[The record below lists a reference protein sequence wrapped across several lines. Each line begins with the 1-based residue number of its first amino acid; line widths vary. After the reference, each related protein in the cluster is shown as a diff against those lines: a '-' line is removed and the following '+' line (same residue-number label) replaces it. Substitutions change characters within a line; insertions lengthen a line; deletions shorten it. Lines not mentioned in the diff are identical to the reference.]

1 MSQTKAQL
9 IDNLVQPITGA
20 AGSASAPTFSFTAD
34 PNTGIYS
41 PGADQ
46 VAVATNGVGRLF
58 VDATGSIGVG
68 TTTKAWESGQF
79 FAVQFGKGGAVF
91 GRAAGDE
98 DRNGFVSNA
107 YHDAA
112 ELEIHC

>member
-41 PGADQ
+41 PGA
-46 VAVATNGVGRLF
+46 
-58 VDATGSIGVG
+58 
-68 TTTKAWESGQF
+68 E
-79 FAVQFGKGGAVF
+79 
-91 GRAAGDE
+91 
-98 DRNGFVSNA
+98 
-107 YHDAA
+107 
-112 ELEIHC
+112 